1 MSLSEAWHLIRGIA
15 LIVFFVAAVLQKDGR
30 PRRTAESY
38 RKERLARRAIARRE
52 RESRPKPARKRRT
65 YRLR

>member
-1 MSLSEAWHLIRGIA
+1 MSLSEGFHLVRAILIYAFLAYVA
-15 LIVFFVAAVLQKDGR
+15 LMPDKR
-30 PRRTAESY
+30 PRRTEESY

-52 RESRPKPARKRRT
+52 RESRPKAVRKRRT